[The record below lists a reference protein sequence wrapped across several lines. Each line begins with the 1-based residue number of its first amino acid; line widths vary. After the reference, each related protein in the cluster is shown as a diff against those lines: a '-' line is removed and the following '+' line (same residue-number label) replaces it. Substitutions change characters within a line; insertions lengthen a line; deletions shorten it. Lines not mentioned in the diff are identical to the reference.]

1 MSSSNTEQLKAYLS
15 KMTVEERKAFA
26 KACLTTLGNLQQII
40 YVPIKLL
47 GLSQKN
53 GWPHQIAVMHVR
65 NWMEKLFLSM
75 NLLWLVATSK
85 THHFILIADV
95 THCQ

>member
-40 YVPIKLL
+40 YVNYHTLL
-47 GLSQKN
+47 L
-53 GWPHQIAVMHVR
+53 
-65 NWMEKLFLSM
+65 
-75 NLLWLVATSK
+75 
-85 THHFILIADV
+85 
-95 THCQ
+95 

>member
-40 YVPIKLL
+40 YVNKKCGAALAIRIDKESKGKVPCD
-47 GLSQKN
+47 GLCPDVDFEYVRSQ
-53 GWPHQIAVMHVR
+53 A
-65 NWMEKLFLSM
+65 LT
-75 NLLWLVATSK
+75 A
-85 THHFILIADV
+85 
-95 THCQ
+95 

>member
-40 YVPIKLL
+40 YVNKKCGAALAIRIDKESDGKVPCDELCPDVDFDYVR
-47 GLSQKN
+47 SQ
-53 GWPHQIAVMHVR
+53 A
-65 NWMEKLFLSM
+65 LT
-75 NLLWLVATSK
+75 A
-85 THHFILIADV
+85 
-95 THCQ
+95 

>member
-40 YVPIKLL
+40 YVNKKCGAALAIRIDKESEGKVPCDELCPDVDFDYVR
-47 GLSQKN
+47 SQ
-53 GWPHQIAVMHVR
+53 
-65 NWMEKLFLSM
+65 
-75 NLLWLVATSK
+75 AT
-85 THHFILIADV
+85 A
-95 THCQ
+95 